1 MLIVVNMRV
10 IVFKFKIVWIFILIF
25 YLDYF
30 RKILGF
36 LFNFNKVLV
45 VLCILNF
52 VVNCVFKVL

>member
-1 MLIVVNMRV
+1 MLIAVNMRV